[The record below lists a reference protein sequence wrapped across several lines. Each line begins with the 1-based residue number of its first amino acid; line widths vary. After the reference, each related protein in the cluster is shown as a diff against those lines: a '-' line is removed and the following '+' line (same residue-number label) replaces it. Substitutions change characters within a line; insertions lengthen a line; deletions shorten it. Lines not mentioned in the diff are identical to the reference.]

1 MYHKFIYLIV
11 LLVLTNCAIAQNKKQ
26 QIASLTELNDV
37 LIANNKLKRLQDSLT
52 ISNLNSIIYQNKSV
66 INQLISENKSLEGKT
81 EKLNQNAI
89 HLNLMLKNKQDSIES
104 LKNLLA
110 KTNVRGEKNS
120 TDHFSFDGNQFKI
133 SKNGIKDMSWIA
145 ALFDAT
151 YDRDSSEFV
160 WQPNL
165 SEQIDFK
172 VENGKKLFTRIDT
185 IFYHGKNKESF
196 TIALST
202 STKEES
208 FDEDDY
214 FGMHWRPQEM
224 VSLISCFLNSEKTDY
239 VLRYFKKFVT
249 TIEPNDGY
257 SFIEMNNDIN
267 FFMVERNHVF
277 WDGIAKESV
286 DLFYEGIE
294 SLSFY
299 SVYNDG
305 ASVEEMASSQSW
317 DTDFVV
323 DKAKMTFTL
332 TKKGFY
338 KSSSGKN
345 MKQTKVEKYKVDDS
359 GGKVILVKL

>member
-11 LLVLTNCAIAQNKKQ
+11 LLVLTNSAIAQNKKQ

-89 HLNLMLKNKQDSIES
+89 NLNLILKNKQDTIES

-110 KTNVRGEKNS
+110 KTNVRGEKNP

-133 SKNGIKDMSWIA
+133 SKNGIKDMTWIA

-160 WQPNL
+160 WQPNF

-185 IFYHGKNKESF
+185 IFYHGENKESF

-208 FDEDDY
+208 FNADDY
-214 FGMHWRPQEM
+214 VGMGWRPQEM
-224 VSLISCFLNSEKTDY
+224 VSLISCFLNYDKTQY
-239 VLRYFKKFVT
+239 QLSYFKKFVT
-249 TIEPNDGY
+249 TIEPDDSY
-257 SFIEMNNDIN
+257 SLIEMNNGMN
-267 FFMVERNHVF
+267 FFMVNRIPPF
-277 WDGIAKESV
+277 WGGIYRENV
-286 DLFYEGIE
+286 DLFHEGIE
-294 SLSFY
+294 SLSFD
-299 SVYNDG
+299 SGYNDG
-305 ASVEEMASSQSW
+305 GAGGGEDW
-317 DTDFVV
+317 RTDFVV
-323 DKAKMTFTL
+323 DKAKMTITL
-332 TKKGFY
+332 TKKGVY
-338 KSSSGKN
+338 ESSSGKN

-359 GGKVILVKL
+359 DGKVIWVKL

>member
-1 MYHKFIYLIV
+1 
-11 LLVLTNCAIAQNKKQ
+11 VLTNSAVAQNKKQ

-52 ISNLNSIIYQNKSV
+52 ISNLNSIIYQNKSI

-81 EKLNQNAI
+81 EKLNQNTV

-110 KTNVRGEKNS
+110 KTNVKGETNS
-120 TDHFSFDGNQFKI
+120 NAHFSFDGNQFNI
-133 SKNGIKDMSWIA
+133 SKNEIKDMSWIA
-145 ALFDAT
+145 ALFNAT

-165 SEQIDFK
+165 SEQIDFQ

-196 TIALST
+196 TIALNT

-208 FDEDDY
+208 FNEDDY
-214 FGMHWRPQEM
+214 VGMHWRPQEM
-224 VSLISCFLNSEKTDY
+224 VSLISCFLNYDKTQY
-239 VLRYFKKFVT
+239 QLSYFKKFVT
-249 TIEPNDGY
+249 TIEPNDSY
-257 SFIEMNNDIN
+257 SLIEMNNDIN
-267 FFMVERNHVF
+267 FFMVDRVPPF
-277 WDGIAKESV
+277 WGGISRESV
-286 DLFYEGIE
+286 DLFHEGIE
-294 SLSFY
+294 SLSFV

-305 ASVEEMASSQSW
+305 GAGGGQDW
-317 DTDFVV
+317 ITDFVV
-323 DKAKMTFTL
+323 DKAKMTITL
-332 TKKGFY
+332 TKKGTY
-338 KSSSGKN
+338 ESSSGKN

-359 GGKVILVKL
+359 RMKVSLVKL